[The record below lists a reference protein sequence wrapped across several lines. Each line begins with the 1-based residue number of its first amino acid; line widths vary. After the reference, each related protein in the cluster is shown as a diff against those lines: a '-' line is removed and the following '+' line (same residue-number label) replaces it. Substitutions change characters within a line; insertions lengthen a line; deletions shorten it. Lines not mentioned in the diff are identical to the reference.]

1 MKLRCTN
8 CNNKLEGSINII
20 SIPFCNKC
28 GSIFDV
34 EHDYNEFDFK
44 ILKKKTL
51 NMWKYRELLPLGNN
65 WKIISLG
72 EGGTP
77 LVKAENLCESLNL
90 KNLYLKVE
98 ITNPTGSFKDRSSS
112 LSVTIA
118 KNLGYKKIAV
128 PTTGNVGTS
137 MAAYSARGGIK
148 ILIFVPAKSSE
159 QKIAQMLAY
168 GAEVVKVKGTIS
180 DCLKKIQALKKK
192 EELYTHPIHVRN
204 EAKKTIAY
212 EVLEQ
217 LNWEVPDFFVHPV
230 GTGCGAVGIWKG
242 INEMYNFDLISKLP
256 RICIVQARGCA
267 PIVKAYQNREKMIT
281 PIKFP
286 LTKISA
292 IKVPNPACG
301 NLLLKILY
309 KCNGLATSIS
319 DREIF
324 QAQKELARKEGIFA
338 EPAGAA
344 PIAGIKNLIDSGEI
358 DKSDLVVAIIT
369 GHGLKKPPPI
379 YRKLKMEA

>member
-8 CNNKLEGSINII
+8 CNNVLEGSINII

-28 GSIFDV
+28 GSIFDI
-34 EHDYNEFDFK
+34 EYDYREFDFK
-44 ILKKKTL
+44 ILKKRTL
-51 NMWKYRELLPLGNN
+51 NMWKYREFLPLSNN
-65 WKIISLG
+65 WEIISLG

-77 LVKAENLCESLNL
+77 LIKAKNLCESLNL

-118 KNLGYKKIAV
+118 KNLGYKKIAI
-128 PTTGNVGTS
+128 PTTGNVGAS

-180 DCLKKIQALKKK
+180 DCLKKVQELKKK
-192 EELYTHPIHVRN
+192 EEIYAHPIHVRN

-242 INEMYNFDLISKLP
+242 INEMYSFDLISKLS
-256 RICIVQARGCA
+256 RICIVQAKGCA

-324 QAQKELARKEGIFA
+324 QAQEELARKEGIFA
-338 EPAGAA
+338 EPAGAV
-344 PIAGIKNLIDSGEI
+344 PIAGIKNLVDSGEI

-379 YRKLKMEA
+379 YRKLKMGA

>member
-1 MKLRCTN
+1 MKLKCTN
-8 CNNKLEGSINII
+8 CNNKLEGGINLI
-20 SIPFCNKC
+20 STPFCDKC
-28 GSIFDV
+28 GSIFDI
-34 EHDYNEFDFK
+34 EYDCDEFDFR
-44 ILKKKTL
+44 ILKRKRF
-51 NMWKYRELLPLGNN
+51 NVWKYRELLPLGNN
-65 WKIISLG
+65 WEIISLS

-77 LVKAENLCESLNL
+77 LIKAKNLCESLNL

-118 KNLGYKKIAV
+118 KNLEYKKIVV

-148 ILIFVPAKSSE
+148 ILIFVPTKSSE

-180 DCLKKIQALKKK
+180 DCLKKVQELKKK

-242 INEMYNFDLISKLP
+242 VNEMYNFDLINELP

-324 QAQKELARKEGIFA
+324 QAQEELARKEGIFA

-344 PIAGIKNLIDSGEI
+344 PIAGIKNLVDSGKI

-379 YRKLKMEA
+379 YRKLIT